1 MSEIENPSENG
12 PKPRF
17 SLLGKQSSGPV
28 TRQQVVGLDKLERN
42 LGYFAAFIAFV
53 SSSLAFKN
61 YVSGK
66 ATSYI
71 QTAKPSAK
79 HLCQSGYHLNNAI
92 ATCEKVITQT
102 HAYWTFQFW
111 GLFGM
116 SLLVAFAAWRANRP
130 MLIVVSLLVGVIAGA
145 AGLLFIGGAAW
156 LLIRAFRLQRYG
168 NPTFKGAN
176 NVARSRAQNRPP
188 RQKRG
193 AAAEAV
199 VTKPTPTP
207 SKRYTPKKRNKR

>member
-1 MSEIENPSENG
+1 MSEIENPSDNA

-17 SLLGKQSSGPV
+17 SLFGKQSSGPV
-28 TRQQVVGLDKLERN
+28 SRQQVIGLDKLERN
-42 LGYFAAFIAFV
+42 LGFFAAFIALV
-53 SSSLAFKN
+53 SSSFAFKN
-61 YVSGK
+61 YVNGK

-79 HLCQSGYHLNNAI
+79 HLCQSGYHLHI
-92 ATCEKVITQT
+92 ALCEKVITQT

-145 AGLLFIGGAAW
+145 AGLLFIGLGAW

-168 NPTFKGAN
+168 DPTFKGAN
-176 NVARSRAQNRPP
+176 NVARTRAQNRAP

-193 AAAEAV
+193 ATAEAV

>member
-1 MSEIENPSENG
+1 VSEIENPSANA
-12 PKPRF
+12 PKSRPSIF
-17 SLLGKQSSGPV
+17 GKQPNGPV
-28 TRQQVVGLDKLERN
+28 TRQQVIGLDKLERN
-42 LGYFAAFIAFV
+42 LSFFAAFIALV
-53 SSSLAFKN
+53 SSAFAFKN
-61 YVSGK
+61 YVTGK

-79 HLCQSGYHLNNAI
+79 HLCQSGYHLHVSL
-92 ATCEKVITQT
+92 CEKVITQS

-116 SLLVAFAAWRANRP
+116 SLLIAFGAWRANRP

-145 AGLLFIGGAAW
+145 AGLLFIGLGAW

-168 NPTFKGAN
+168 DPTFKGAN
-176 NVARSRAQNRPP
+176 SVARTRAQNRTP

-193 AAAEAV
+193 ATEAV
-199 VTKPTPTP
+199 VAKPTPTP
-207 SKRYTPKKRNKR
+207 SKRYTPKKRNQR